1 MGKPKAGTPLAAQ
14 SSSSWQLPQ
23 CWRQWCR
30 LLQAAMRNKSCP
42 GSWPPSGSTPPP
54 PSLPLP
60 TRCAPA
66 GRSGCGLPSGATA
79 DNPHRIIQTGN
90 QPRLPPLG
98 SPCVKNICHPPASSL
113 SLSVCH
119 PSLRARR
126 RAYRC
131 AASHSTAFRSPAA
144 RYQPPITPCRNPAI
158 PPTTKLIIMPIN
170 PTDFQS
176 TTPKPK
182 TLNSESSKFRNS

>member
-1 MGKPKAGTPLAAQ
+1 MRKPKAGNRLAAQ

-30 LLQAAMRNKSCP
+30 PLRVAMRIKSCLGP
-42 GSWPPSGSTPPP
+42 RPPFGSTPPP

-79 DNPHRIIQTGN
+79 DNPYRIVQGDYH
-90 QPRLPPLG
+90 PRLPPLS

-144 RYQPPITPCRNPAI
+144 RSQAA
-158 PPTTKLIIMPIN
+158 
-170 PTDFQS
+170 
-176 TTPKPK
+176 
-182 TLNSESSKFRNS
+182 LNSLTQSQHLSHPHQKPEF

>member
-1 MGKPKAGTPLAAQ
+1 MGKPKAVTPLAAQ

-30 LLQAAMRNKSCP
+30 LLRAAMRIQSRP
-42 GSWPPSGSTPPP
+42 GPWPPSVFTPPP

-79 DNPHRIIQTGN
+79 DNQPRIIQAGN

-144 RYQPPITPCRNPAI
+144 RSQPPFTFLTQSHIPRHPPRYSSP
-158 PPTTKLIIMPIN
+158 PPTQQHFQ
-170 PTDFQS
+170 PTRHNDIQTS
-176 TTPKPK
+176 RLVNLK
-182 TLNSESSKFRNS
+182 TF